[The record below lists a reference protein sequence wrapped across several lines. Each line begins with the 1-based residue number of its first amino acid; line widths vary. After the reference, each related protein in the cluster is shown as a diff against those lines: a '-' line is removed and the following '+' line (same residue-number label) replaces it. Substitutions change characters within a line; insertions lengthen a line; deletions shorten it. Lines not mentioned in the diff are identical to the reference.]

1 MRRSLVLVALLA
13 LGSCAGPGVP
23 IVPLATPAPI
33 DAGIDASSQIAI
45 VPHAG
50 AEIGGE
56 TAGEAED
63 AAPLGDAEEA
73 QSYGESTED
82 DPSAAGKGPG
92 CSMTDR
98 HLGATENAILAQ
110 PRPAS
115 TPARGAP
122 WNHHTPPLRLALV
135 KGRFGL
141 TASELARLD
150 KHGFVVPSRLAFP
163 SFAVAYHEIY
173 QSELPLYVTADSIF
187 HTVFATNDEILAT
200 VEGRRLSPLLDDA
213 LRKLHG
219 ALRAAAPEYPP
230 EVTADLDLY
239 LSVARGLLAGSY
251 VDSVGESQPQV
262 RSLIASAMNGEAM
275 ETVDLFGRARVID
288 FSQYKPRGH
297 YARGRQLARYFRAA
311 MWLSRLELNLVSRS
325 CRSSQPGFTVD
336 PSETPREATV
346 ALALADLAERS
357 GAMPEIGLLDT
368 AWGLFAGRR
377 EDVTFANLALLR
389 KKAGITALT
398 QPDAADRLRAA
409 IGKEYQRT
417 ARIHYMPQ
425 GSTEL
430 PAITTLLGPRIVP
443 DAFATRPL
451 VNGETPDR
459 SDLSVADLAYAF
471 GHDRAKHYL
480 AADLARFPTL
490 PGQLDKARAI
500 VAAKVPG
507 NDLYGAWFSAIRGL
521 AEAPRG
527 VVPSFMGTEAFKDLR
542 LASFVAAYGQLK
554 HNSVLLAGQPYDEG
568 ACAVPDGFVEPAETV
583 YHELAEYADRGQAA
597 MAALDPK
604 GALGSVAYFKRL
616 GKLMRVLEAISKTE
630 LAGQP
635 LSKEEQAFLSMVV
648 EIHGVD
654 IGTGY
659 ITTYNGWYFDL
670 FLDRPGSTTYPPPGR
685 MDHASMK
692 SASFI
697 ADYYTSVNTGTV
709 AYAGATAPRI
719 GVFVVDTG
727 GGPRVV
733 VGPVAHAYERHGP
746 LSARITDEDADKL
759 AGFVE
764 PWSESY
770 AVGGAPEPPF
780 VVSTENKNDG
790 DKPIEEAK
798 DGRSFPLDVKIQS
811 KKALG
816 AVTVELLDHNRR
828 SVASLSKSVSAAGE
842 ATFVFPSRRQ
852 RVVEGTRATEM
863 MKIKIGEFQTWVD
876 LVGETLPKG
885 FGGMA
890 PAVEGR

>member
-1 MRRSLVLVALLA
+1 MRRSLVIVALFA
-13 LGSCAGPGVP
+13 LGSCTGPG
-23 IVPLATPAPI
+23 API
-33 DAGIDASSQIAI
+33 LPPVTLSPADAGTDAPHNMAI
-45 VPHAG
+45 EPHGG

-56 TAGEAED
+56 TAGDAED
-63 AAPLGDAEEA
+63 VAPLGDNEEA
-73 QSYGESTED
+73 QSYGEATED

-92 CSMTDR
+92 CSMMER
-98 HLGATENAILAQ
+98 HMSATEDAILAA
-110 PRPAS
+110 PLRPPA
-115 TPARGAP
+115 PARGAP
-122 WNHHTPPLRLALV
+122 WNHHTPPARLAPV
-135 KGRFGL
+135 KSRFGL
-141 TASELARLD
+141 TAAELARLD
-150 KHGFVVPSRLAFP
+150 RNGFVVPARLTFP
-163 SFAVAYHEIY
+163 SYTVAYHEIY
-173 QSELPLYVTADSIF
+173 QSELPLYISVDSIF
-187 HTVFATNDEILAT
+187 HTVFATSDEILAT

-213 LRKLHG
+213 LRKLHDG
-219 ALRAAAPEYPP
+219 LRAAAPGYPP

-251 VDSVGESQPQV
+251 VDGIGAPQPRV

-275 ETVDLFGRARVID
+275 ETVELFGRARVID

-297 YARGRQLARYFRAA
+297 YTRGRQLARYFRAA

-325 CRSSQPGFTVD
+325 CRSSQPGFTPD

-357 GAMPEIGLLDT
+357 GAMTEIGLLDT

-377 EDVTFANLALLR
+377 EDIPLAKLLLLR
-389 KKAGITALT
+389 KKAGIGTLT
-398 QPDAADRLRAA
+398 QPDATDRLRAA
-409 IGKEYQRT
+409 IGNDYQRT
-417 ARIHYMPQ
+417 ARIHYMPE
-425 GSTEL
+425 GSTVL

-443 DAFATRPL
+443 DAYATRPL

-459 SDLSVADLAYAF
+459 SDLSVSDMAYAF

-480 AADLARFPTL
+480 AADIARFPSL
-490 PGQLDKARAI
+490 PGQLEKARAI

-507 NDLYGAWFSAIRGL
+507 SDLYGAWFSAIRGL

-527 VVPSFMGTEAFKDLR
+527 VVPSFMGTEAFQDLR

-583 YHELAEYADRGQAA
+583 YHELADYAVRGQAA
-597 MAALDPK
+597 MASLDPK

-616 GKLMRVLEAISKTE
+616 GKLMRVLEAISKAE

-635 LSKEEQAFLSMVV
+635 LSKEAQAFLSMVV

-685 MDHASMK
+685 LDHASMK

-697 ADYYTSVNTGTV
+697 ADYYTSVNSGMV

-719 GVFVVDTG
+719 GVFVVDTD

-733 VGPVAHAYERHGP
+733 VGPVAHAYEHHG
-746 LSARITDEDADKL
+746 LMSARLTDAEADKIGTL
-759 AGFVE
+759 VE

-770 AVGGAPEPPF
+770 AVGVTPEPPF
-780 VVSTENKNDG
+780 VVSTESKYDA
-790 DKPIEEAK
+790 PIEETK
-798 DGRSFPLDVKIQS
+798 DGKSFPLDVHIQS

-816 AVTVELLDHNRR
+816 SVTVELLDHNRR
-828 SVASLSKSVSAAGE
+828 SVAKLSKSVGAAGE
-842 ATFVFPSRRQ
+842 TIFVFPSRRQ
-852 RVVEGTRATEM
+852 RVVDGTRATEM
-863 MKIKIGEFQTWVD
+863 MKIKIGEYQTWVD

-890 PAVEGR
+890 PPDPAR